1 MAETVRYRSIVC
13 NSPRTV
19 MRIDYQLRRSALAFK
34 DCHVMSEEYP
44 LATQCLHCGG
54 DQLYSTDT
62 NAAGGYGPNLL
73 PGLGGY
79 FQGATIQVVVC
90 RDCGWTQFFASK
102 PALEKL
108 EQASGWRKIS
118 E

>member
-1 MAETVRYRSIVC
+1 MNEDFLLPTR
-13 NSPRTV
+13 
-19 MRIDYQLRRSALAFK
+19 
-34 DCHVMSEEYP
+34 CH
-44 LATQCLHCGG
+44 HCGG
-54 DQLYSTDT
+54 DQLYSTVT

-73 PGLGGY
+73 PGLGG
-79 FQGATIQVVVC
+79 FFHGATFQVVVC

-108 EQASGWRKIS
+108 EQASDWRRVG